1 MTTDDIQLLQS
12 RLAAAERENE
22 LLRMAL
28 DESPDVVVLKDAK
41 GDFLLCNRTVAN
53 LYGTTPA
60 EMVGKSDG
68 DFSATPAQD
77 EFFRQNVLAIMKS
90 GQTEVVM
97 EESTDDRTG
106 EVRYFKSV
114 KKPFKSK
121 EGDNCILVIAHD
133 VSDILVAQARAEASE
148 LQLKLVMAATGEG
161 LWDWHIPNN
170 RLTHNERWYDLLGY
184 TKDDLS
190 GTVEDFK
197 SLLHPDEAHEV
208 TQRLDAA
215 LIEGVPYRHEHRM
228 RHKQGHWIWVLDRGE
243 VVERDA
249 TGAPVRMVGS
259 FANIQQAKNA
269 ELALV
274 EAKLQAEQSST
285 AKSVFLANMSHEIRT
300 PMNGIVGMISLLLAS
315 DLDAEQTEQAHIIM
329 QSADALTQLI
339 DEILDLSKIEAGK
352 LALRHEI
359 VDLRCLIHSC
369 AQLHAA
375 DANAKGLCLRVD
387 VGDRVPEAVWG
398 DPHRLRQV
406 VNNLL
411 NNAVKFTAQGDVAL
425 KVDVESNHWVC
436 EIADSGAGIPA
447 EQQHGLFQPFSQLDS
462 TTTRHHGGSGLGLSI
477 SKRLVEA
484 MGGEIGVDSA
494 EGRGSR
500 FWFRLPVIASK
511 LQDVAPMAEPPF
523 EVGEQLAGAAI
534 RVLLVEDH
542 PLNQKLV
549 SAMLERLGYPHTIA
563 DDGLAAI
570 RALKSTA
577 FDLVLMDCQMPV
589 MDGYEAV
596 SRIRAQEAGAAAAD
610 IPIIALTANAMP
622 EAVFKCEAAGFDMHL
637 PKPVTLSTLN
647 RAIRNCVHRG
657 PE

>member
-274 EAKLQAEQSST
+274 EAKLQAEQSNT

-447 EQQHGLFQPFSQLDS
+447 E
-462 TTTRHHGGSGLGLSI
+462 
-477 SKRLVEA
+477 
-484 MGGEIGVDSA
+484 
-494 EGRGSR
+494 
-500 FWFRLPVIASK
+500 
-511 LQDVAPMAEPPF
+511 
-523 EVGEQLAGAAI
+523 
-534 RVLLVEDH
+534 
-542 PLNQKLV
+542 
-549 SAMLERLGYPHTIA
+549 
-563 DDGLAAI
+563 
-570 RALKSTA
+570 
-577 FDLVLMDCQMPV
+577 
-589 MDGYEAV
+589 
-596 SRIRAQEAGAAAAD
+596 
-610 IPIIALTANAMP
+610 
-622 EAVFKCEAAGFDMHL
+622 
-637 PKPVTLSTLN
+637 
-647 RAIRNCVHRG
+647 
-657 PE
+657 